1 MDHPRPNLRYVDAD
15 DLEDNT
21 IAFDGLEVDNSA
33 GEKLGKLEG
42 FIIDVQTGR
51 PYHVV
56 VGSGGWLNHKHFLL
70 PIGHVALTPNNDK
83 VIASVTKE
91 RVERY
96 PGFDKDEF
104 EKLSDDDLRRMTDT
118 MSAACCPDE
127 AVSADVSAWDTAHY
141 AYPTWWQAD
150 FYRPDR
156 ADRSAMNVGG
166 TGMGTTGMPPSSGMG
181 AGSMGTSSRGT
192 TSSMGTTAMP
202 PATNIE
208 SASTARQEVRASENA
223 GDTSPH
229 LDGRAQ
235 PGDVLGVET
244 GGERTYIGETAED
257 ENKRRREAE
266 EAARK
271 QD

>member
-56 VGSGGWLNHKHFLL
+56 VGSGGWFKHKHFLL
-70 PIGHVALTPNNDK
+70 PIGHVALTPGNDK
-83 VIASVTKE
+83 VIANVTKE
-91 RVERY
+91 RVEGY

-104 EKLSDDDLRRMTDT
+104 EKISDDELRGMTDT
-118 MSAACCPDE
+118 MNTTCCADE
-127 AVSADVSAWDTAHY
+127 VVSPGVSAWDTSHY

-166 TGMGTTGMPPSSGMG
+166 GAGIGTTSMPPSSGMG
-181 AGSMGTSSRGT
+181 AGNIGGSSIGT
-192 TSSMGTTAMP
+192 TGMP
-202 PATNIE
+202 PAATIS
-208 SASTARQEVRASENA
+208 SASTARHEVRANENS

-244 GGERTYIGETAED
+244 GGERTYIGDTSED
-257 ENKRRREAE
+257 EDKRRRDAE

-271 QD
+271 KD